1 MRKLTPKD
9 IQYYKGA
16 TKDFV
21 VDTTVDDKVD
31 TKITNMAL
39 NDIEKGNKVK
49 TAKDFDN
56 KADYNWYKS
65 VIYETILR
73 AEYGIEG

>member
-1 MRKLTPKD
+1 MRKLTDKD
-9 IQYYKGA
+9 IKYYKGVA
-16 TKDFV
+16 QDFV
-21 VDTTVDDKVD
+21 VDNVLDDK
-31 TKITNMAL
+31 TEKKITSMAL

-56 KADYNWYKS
+56 KDEYNWYKS
-65 VIYETILR
+65 VIYETVLQ